1 LHFTLAKQKY
11 ILFTNSR
18 EAKSTNIDIYLNFN
32 NELGIPDL
40 NLINPLERITTE
52 SPTPAVKFLGIFI
65 DPLLNF
71 KFHINS
77 LSSKI
82 SKALYFFR
90 TAKNVLTQQARVSV
104 YYALIH
110 SHFVYGINIWSCTN
124 TSNLNILILKQK
136 NAIRLVCNSKY
147 NAHTEPLFKQMSIL
161 PLPKLV
167 TYFNL
172 QLMHRYTINELP
184 ISFNNLWTVNAE
196 RRPDENRPLRNDQDF
211 HIPPT
216 RLSSTDFFPFANL
229 PRIWNN
235 FTEET
240 IKNCQTKSAF
250 NSKLKKY
257 LLSELSAIF
266 TCNRLL
272 CPHCHLLT

>member
-1 LHFTLAKQKY
+1 M
-11 ILFTNSR
+11 
-18 EAKSTNIDIYLNFN
+18 
-32 NELGIPDL
+32 GIPDP

-52 SPTPAVKFLGIFI
+52 SPVPAVKFLGIFI

-124 TSNLNILILKQK
+124 ESNLNILILKQK

-184 ISFNNLWTVNAE
+184 IEVS
-196 RRPDENRPLRNDQDF
+196 
-211 HIPPT
+211 
-216 RLSSTDFFPFANL
+216 
-229 PRIWNN
+229 
-235 FTEET
+235 
-240 IKNCQTKSAF
+240 
-250 NSKLKKY
+250 Y
-257 LLSELSAIF
+257 
-266 TCNRLL
+266 
-272 CPHCHLLT
+272 